1 MVPGNDTPF
10 RQERVQVG
18 FAMVHRVVATAV
30 SLVAA
35 ACVAA
40 VVIVAASGRTGTE
53 APLAAAVVSQEET
66 ARRLETAGLGGI
78 FRRRSRF
85 NIRARLSLAGGPWPP
100 LVAAGAS
107 GALANLEARAAPWR
121 HRWLTHTAPREA

>member
-1 MVPGNDTPF
+1 MTPLF
-10 RQERVQVG
+10 AKNACKFG
-18 FAMVHRVVATAV
+18 FAMVHRVVVTAA

-40 VVIVAASGRTGTE
+40 VVIVAANGRTGTE

-85 NIRARLSLAGGPWPP
+85 NIRARLCLASGPWP
-100 LVAAGAS
+100 LLMAAGAS
-107 GALANLEARAAPWR
+107 EALANLAALAAPWR
-121 HRWLTHTAPREA
+121 HGCKQRHRA